1 MGPPTRPYS
10 SKHSHHRRGAGCG
23 GGHSPNGASERPE
36 RPPEVLGSNFSTF
49 RRICTPKTDP
59 RAPHPAAVNT
69 FHVRTVRTREGLVAR
84 AGNPV
89 ARSLGVQNA
98 CIAVKFEISRPTRTS
113 PRLKHATQKPTLL
126 RQKIEK
132 RHAPRKPESHE
143 MVVQVVCRT
152 LPHTR
157 NCSRGR
163 SSRPVVHRMLLIEQR
178 SLPRTSV
185 GGWGR
190 RVLDLFVTPVRLEF
204 RLCCVKRPCVR

>member
-1 MGPPTRPYS
+1 MGMIHGIS
-10 SKHSHHRRGAGCG
+10 EVG
-23 GGHSPNGASERPE
+23 GGPRVELRPRVASARPHFHATKRGQAADVGE
-36 RPPEVLGSNFSTF
+36 TSFHLCLKCRE
-49 RRICTPKTDP
+49 
-59 RAPHPAAVNT
+59 AP
-69 FHVRTVRTREGLVAR
+69 RTVACLTIIVREGFREEVSRKDTILSHSA
-84 AGNPV
+84 
-89 ARSLGVQNA
+89 SLFYG
-98 CIAVKFEISRPTRTS
+98 P
-113 PRLKHATQKPTLL
+113 
-126 RQKIEK
+126 IEK